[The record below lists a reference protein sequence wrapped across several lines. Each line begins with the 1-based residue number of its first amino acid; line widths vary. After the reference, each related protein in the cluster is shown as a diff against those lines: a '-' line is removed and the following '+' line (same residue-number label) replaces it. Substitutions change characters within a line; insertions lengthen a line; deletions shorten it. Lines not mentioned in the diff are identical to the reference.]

1 MRPED
6 TGCTV
11 CLEMTYGPT
20 LIKMWVWLLYS
31 VLGVKRES
39 TRIGVSG
46 VMNKYKIQIGP
57 SQIQ

>member
-1 MRPED
+1 MRPEN
-6 TGCTV
+6 TRCTV

-46 VMNKYKIQIGP
+46 MMTKYKIQIGP
-57 SQIQ
+57 SQTQ